1 MIDLNPKHLETI
13 QHILTVY
20 IPGCEVRA
28 FGSRVKWTAKDYSDL
43 DLAVVGS
50 KPLSFRQLRQLAE
63 AFEESYLPI
72 RVDVVDWWA
81 LTDGFRKVILEKYE
95 VIQEAETVKGNK
107 QSRKVS
113 GKSDST
119 DRQLVIFEKL
129 FDIPLRNGLTRP
141 RAVRGSGVK
150 MVNMGELFNH
160 SRIRNIPMEKVPLS
174 EVEAEK
180 YLLKKGDLLFARQ
193 SLVHSGAGKC
203 SIFLG
208 ASEPIT
214 YEGHLIRARLN
225 PAIADP
231 AFYFYFFNSRSGRQI
246 VESIIEQVAAAG
258 IRGSDLAKLAVPYL
272 PIQKQRRI
280 AHILGTLDDKIELNR
295 QMNETLELMAQAI
308 FKSWFV
314 DFDPVRAKMEGRKPA
329 GMDAETAALFPS
341 EFQDSPLGKIPKG
354 WEVDQVKNRVSR
366 IQYGF
371 TQSASEKP
379 VGPKFL
385 RITDIAN
392 KRLDWASVPFCHITE
407 KNHDKYRLQ
416 EGDILVA
423 RTGATT
429 GVNIYIVDPPNAVFA
444 SYLVRIQ
451 FDDLSMA
458 RLVGEFMASPAY
470 DNYVAGCIGGSA
482 QPNASAQLLSAA
494 EFVFPPLE
502 IAKRFYEKV
511 YVFDKKR
518 AANNQQSRTLS
529 QIREALL
536 PKLLSGEIRVDDV
549 DKKLEVKDGGTS

>member
-20 IPGCEVRA
+20 IPECEVRA

-43 DLAVVGS
+43 DLAVIGS
-50 KPLSFRQLRQLAE
+50 KPLSFRQLRQLAA

-72 RVDVVDWWA
+72 RVDVVDWWS
-81 LTDGFRKVILEKYE
+81 LPDGFRKVILEKYE
-95 VIQEAETVKGNK
+95 VIQEAETIKGNK
-107 QSRKVS
+107 QSGKVS

-150 MVNMGELFNH
+150 MVNMGELFDY
-160 SRIRNIPMEKVPLS
+160 SRIGNIPMERVPLS

-208 ASEPIT
+208 ALEPIT

-225 PAIADP
+225 PSIADP

-258 IRGSDLAKLAVPYL
+258 IRGSDLAKLAVPYF
-272 PIQKQRRI
+272 PIQKQHQI

-295 QMNETLELMAQAI
+295 QMNETLESMAQAI

-314 DFDPVRAKMEGRKPA
+314 DFDPVQAKMEGSKPYLPL
-329 GMDAETAALFPS
+329 DIWELFPDRLV
-341 EFQDSPLGKIPKG
+341 DSVLGKIPEG
-354 WEVDQVKNRVSR
+354 WSIGTLGDLSHKP
-366 IQYGF
+366 QYGY
-371 TQSASEKP
+371 TASAKDEV

-385 RITDIAN
+385 RITDIN
-392 KRLDWASVPFCHITE
+392 KQAWVDWNSVPYCEITD
-407 KNHDKYRLQ
+407 KDLDKYRLHKGDVLIARMADPGHGVMIEENQ
-416 EGDILVA
+416 E
-423 RTGATT
+423 
-429 GVNIYIVDPPNAVFA
+429 AVFA
-444 SYLVRIQ
+444 SYLIRFRPILDQYARFLQYWIRSNSYWELVKGRETGTTRASLNAKVLSGFPLIIPPIDTVETFSNQ
-451 FDDLSMA
+451 VSDLRA
-458 RLVGEFMASPAY
+458 RV
-470 DNYVAGCIGGSA
+470 VA
-482 QPNASAQLLSAA
+482 NASEIQLLT
-494 EFVFPPLE
+494 
-502 IAKRFYEKV
+502 
-511 YVFDKKR
+511 
-518 AANNQQSRTLS
+518 TL
-529 QIREALL
+529 RDTLL
-536 PKLLSGEIRVDDV
+536 PKLLSGGIRVDDV
-549 DKKLEVKDGGTS
+549 DKRLGVKDGGTS